1 MIGEFKV
8 RMSSVEYGVD
18 SFGPYGTIEE
28 ARAVCA
34 RLRMAINLLDDGVR
48 RDVRISFGTRG
59 RRTGGDMS
67 DSWQRARRVGDG
79 QLPSE
84 CLYPKPG

>member
-1 MIGEFKV
+1 MIDEFKV
-8 RMSSVEYGVD
+8 RMSSAEYGVD

-59 RRTGGDMS
+59 RRQGS
-67 DSWQRARRVGDG
+67 RCAEAARSRRD
-79 QLPSE
+79 QTSLK
-84 CLYPKPG
+84 KP

>member
-8 RMSSVEYGVD
+8 RMSSAEYGVD

-34 RLRMAINLLDDGVR
+34 RLRIAINLLDDGVR
-48 RDVRISFGTRG
+48 REVRISFGTRG
-59 RRTGGDMS
+59 RRQVLRGVEAAGSQWDQTS
-67 DSWQRARRVGDG
+67 
-79 QLPSE
+79 LKK
-84 CLYPKPG
+84 L